1 MQVQNN
7 IIEKIR
13 KIAKQRMRHYGCH
26 SWDHVKR
33 VHDLCVFIG
42 KKEKGD
48 LEILKISSLLHDV
61 ARNGGRGNHA
71 VKGAREAEQV
81 LLRLGL
87 QRAKVSEIVNVI
99 KTHRFKTREKPLSLE
114 AKVLSDADK
123 LDAMGAIG
131 VYRASAF
138 GGETSR
144 SFQGTIGH
152 FDEKL
157 LKLKDRMYTAT
168 AKKLAKNRH
177 KFMLVYLKQVE
188 KEIGLKS

>member
-13 KIAKQRMRHYGCH
+13 IIAMRRTRRYGCH
-26 SWDHVKR
+26 GWDHVKR
-33 VHDLCVFIG
+33 VYDLCVFIG
-42 KKEKGD
+42 KEEGGD
-48 LEILKISSLLHDV
+48 LEVLKIASLLHDI
-61 ARNGGRGNHA
+61 ARSGGRGDHA
-71 VKGAREAEQV
+71 VKSAREAERI

-87 QRAKVSEIVNVI
+87 QRVRISEIVNVI
-99 KTHRFKTREKPLSLE
+99 KTHRFRTRKKPLSLE
-114 AKVLSDADK
+114 AKIFSDADK

-144 SFQGTIGH
+144 SFKRTIGH

-157 LKLKDRMYTAT
+157 LKLKDRMYTST
-168 AKKLAKNRH
+168 AKKLAKKRH
-177 KFMLVYLKQVE
+177 EFMLVYLKQIE

>member
-13 KIAKQRMRHYGCH
+13 IIAMRRTRRYGCH
-26 SWDHVKR
+26 GWDHVKR
-33 VHDLCVFIG
+33 AYDLCVFIG
-42 KKEKGD
+42 KEEGGD
-48 LEILKISSLLHDV
+48 LEVLKIASLLHDI
-61 ARNGGRGNHA
+61 ARSGGRGDHA
-71 VKGAREAEQV
+71 VKSAREAERI

-87 QRAKVSEIVNVI
+87 QRVRISEIVNVI
-99 KTHRFKTREKPLSLE
+99 KTHRFRTRKKPLSLE
-114 AKVLSDADK
+114 AKIFSDADK

-144 SFQGTIGH
+144 SFQRTIGH

-157 LKLKDRMYTAT
+157 LKLKDRMYTST
-168 AKKLAKNRH
+168 AKKLAKKRH
-177 KFMLVYLKQVE
+177 EFMLVYLKQVE

>member
-1 MQVQNN
+1 LQVQNN

-13 KIAKQRMRHYGCH
+13 KIAKRKTGRYGCH
-26 SWDHVKR
+26 GWDHVER

-42 KKEKGD
+42 RKERGD
-48 LEILKISSLLHDV
+48 LEILKIASLLHDI
-61 ARNGGRGNHA
+61 ARSGGRGNHA
-71 VKGAREAEQV
+71 VKSAREAEQI

-87 QRAKVSEIVNVI
+87 QRAKVSEIANVI
-99 KTHRFKTREKPLSLE
+99 KTHRFRTREKPMSLE

-138 GGETSR
+138 GGESSR
-144 SFQGTIGH
+144 SFQGTIDH
-152 FDEKL
+152 FNEKL

-168 AKKLAKNRH
+168 AKKLARERH
-177 KFMLVYLKQVE
+177 KFMLVYLKQIE

>member
-7 IIEKIR
+7 LIKKIR
-13 KIAKQRMRHYGCH
+13 KIVKRRTRHYGCH
-26 SWDHVKR
+26 DWNHVKR
-33 VHDLCVFIG
+33 VHDLCIFIG
-42 KKEKGD
+42 RKERGD
-48 LEILKISSLLHDV
+48 LEILKIASLLHDI
-61 ARNGGRGNHA
+61 ARSGGRGNHA
-71 VKGAREAEQV
+71 VKSAGEAERI
-81 LLRLGL
+81 LLGLGL

-138 GGETSR
+138 GGETLR

-157 LKLKDRMYTAT
+157 LKLKDRMYSAT
-168 AKKLAKNRH
+168 AKKLAKKRH
-177 KFMLVYLKQVE
+177 KFMLVYLNQIE